1 MRHIISI
8 LLQNEAG
15 ALARVAGM
23 FSSRGYNIDSLTVA
37 PTHDPAVSRLTL
49 VTAGSDAVV
58 DQIIKQTRKLVDVVE
73 ITDLSSADHLE
84 CELAMLKVEVRGP
97 SSARSVVDCV
107 RRHRGQILDE
117 TDNTRMVQIAGTG
130 DLHHAGVV
138 GFIEDLAPMAAH
150 AVHDAARRRRAPDL
164 DLQHREL
171 ALEVIRAGEVGD
183 LDHVHQ

>member
-49 VTAGSDAVV
+49 VTAGSDSVV
-58 DQIIKQTRKLVDVVE
+58 DQIIKQTRKLIDVVQ

-84 CELAMLKVEVRGP
+84 CELLMLKVEIRGGA
-97 SSARSVVDCV
+97 ARAVIDCV
-107 RRHRGQILDE
+107 RKHRGQILDE
-117 TDNTRMVQIAGTG
+117 SESTRMVLMSGTG
-130 DLHHAGVV
+130 AEVDLFIAEIAKVGTVLEMVRSGVAA
-138 GFIEDLAPMAAH
+138 LARGQQVL
-150 AVHDAARRRRAPDL
+150 AVPA
-164 DLQHREL
+164 
-171 ALEVIRAGEVGD
+171 
-183 LDHVHQ
+183 